1 MYHTT
6 GATIRGDL
14 NVKVEEAAAA
24 DKFFIAQRVLPMIS
38 VGLKSGSYPKLTRS
52 ATELLTPN
60 STIRNPKSE
69 YARTQRAWTSDT
81 YDCVDRGLEEPVDD
95 AESQDIGRFFN
106 AEVATA
112 RFVLR
117 SMLLD
122 YEIRVQQTLF
132 SAANFGAATAASVA
146 YTMANIA
153 TINFPRDI
161 LDAIERVNDNGAQAN
176 TIVMSSTLLNRLKQS
191 TLLQNFIRGN
201 RPGDATLNISAGDIQ
216 AAFADNGIENV
227 FIGRARYNSAK
238 KGQNYSAASVWGTS
252 CVWVGEVQGGPAD
265 AGGAGRTF
273 VWNDHGG
280 GLFVT
285 ETYREDKIRSNIVRV
300 RQNTAEK
307 VVDGSAGTLINP
319 NWA

>member
-1 MYHTT
+1 MYNTS
-6 GATIRGDL
+6 GATIRGDI
-14 NVKVEEAAAA
+14 NIKVEEAAAA
-24 DKFFIAQRVLPMIS
+24 DKFFIAQRVLPMVL

-117 SMLLD
+117 SMMLD

-132 SAANFGAATAASVA
+132 STTNFGAATAASVA

-153 TINFPRDI
+153 TINFPKDI
-161 LDAIERVNDNGAQAN
+161 LDAIERVNDNGSQAN
-176 TIVMSSTLLNRLKQS
+176 TIVMSSTILNRLKQS

-201 RPGDATLNISAGDIQ
+201 RPNDSALNITAGDIQ
-216 AAFADNGIENV
+216 SAFADNGIENV
-227 FIGRARYNSAK
+227 YIGRARYNSAK
-238 KGQNYSAASVWGTS
+238 KGQSYSAASVWGTS
-252 CVWVGEVQGGPAD
+252 SIWVGEVQGGPAD
-265 AGGAGRTF
+265 GGGAGRTF
-273 VWNDHGG
+273 VWNDNGS

-307 VVDGSAGTLINP
+307 IVDGSAGTLINP